1 MWGEIRG
8 QKQNKRKQEYL
19 TDGAEAGDYSR
30 PPQGSE
36 RRKDEDGIANLDRD
50 QDGGGTNLSV
60 STAANPMVVGDGA
73 TSGERDMGW
82 GRDSGCRVAPGTTT
96 GAPPRRRAGAP
107 PPRGPGR

>member
-8 QKQNKRKQEYL
+8 QKQNKRKREYL
-19 TDGAEAGDYSR
+19 KDGAEAGDYSR

-60 STAANPMVVGDGA
+60 STAANPMVVGDG
-73 TSGERDMGW
+73 ER
-82 GRDSGCRVAPGTTT
+82 GRTRTVAALGI
-96 GAPPRRRAGAP
+96 GDGV
-107 PPRGPGR
+107 